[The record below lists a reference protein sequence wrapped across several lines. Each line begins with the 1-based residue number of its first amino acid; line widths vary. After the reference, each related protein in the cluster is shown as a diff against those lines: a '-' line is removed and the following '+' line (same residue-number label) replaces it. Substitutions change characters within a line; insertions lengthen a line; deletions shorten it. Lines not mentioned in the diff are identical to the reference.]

1 MTEPTVCSSEQTG
14 RTAEVSPALAAR
26 LVGGQINLAEFVGL
40 RRSTLYAIASV
51 AYQLLNSGR
60 VEQARRIYRGL
71 VAADPYDSVFRCHLA
86 AAHQRLGELDEAV
99 SEYTA
104 ALRFNYANVDALAGR
119 SEILLQRGRI
129 AEAVQDLRAVLTHDP
144 QGRRATTLR
153 ARAILQALRA
163 AAAQTTQATQTMEQA
178 STDANIESGV

>member
-1 MTEPTVCSSEQTG
+1 MTQPNVRSPQQDG
-14 RTAEVSPALAAR
+14 RTASVPPALAAR

-40 RRSTLYAIASV
+40 RRATLYAIAGV
-51 AYQLLNSGR
+51 AYQMLNSGR
-60 VEQARRIYRGL
+60 VEQARQIYRGL

-99 SEYTA
+99 GEYTA

-129 AEAVQDLRAVLTHDP
+129 NEAVQDLRAVLTHDP
-144 QGRRATTLR
+144 QGTRATTLR
-153 ARAILQALRA
+153 ARAILQALRTA
-163 AAAQTTQATQTMEQA
+163 AAHTTR
-178 STDANIESGV
+178 

>member
-1 MTEPTVCSSEQTG
+1 MTQTTARSSQQNG
-14 RTAEVSPALAAR
+14 RPANVPPALASR

-40 RRSTLYAIASV
+40 RRATLYAIAGI

-60 VEQARRIYRGL
+60 IEQARLIYRGL

-86 AAHQRLGELDEAV
+86 AAHQRLGELDEALA
-99 SEYTA
+99 EYTA

-129 AEAVQDLRAVLTHDP
+129 DEAVRDLRAVLTLDP
-144 QGRRATTLR
+144 KAERATTLR
-153 ARAILQALRA
+153 ARAVLQALRT
-163 AAAQTTQATQTMEQA
+163 AAAQTTGQT
-178 STDANIESGV
+178 STPTDAINS